1 MLTIQRPAPPATPAS
16 RTSGPDRPGSDLD
29 RASTPPNLIFDRRIG
44 WRTPAE
50 GALLAAV
57 PAGDGMRLTPLDLQ
71 DASEAGV
78 GARCRGPIRP
88 GTRISLYPVGATVA
102 RDCGVVARC
111 DEHPDGGYLIGI
123 AFDTRLAA

>member
-1 MLTIQRPAPPATPAS
+1 MLTIQRPAPPTAS
-16 RTSGPDRPGSDLD
+16 PTSGPDRPGSDLD
-29 RASTPPNLIFDRRIG
+29 RTSTPPNLIFDRRIG

-57 PAGDGMRLTPLDLQ
+57 PAGDGVRLTPLELQ
-71 DASEAGV
+71 DASEAGL

-88 GTRISLYPVGATVA
+88 GTHISLYPVGATVA
-102 RDCGVVARC
+102 RDFGVVARC

-123 AFDTRLAA
+123 AFDARLAA